1 MPNLAVSYA
10 MIINDDRL
18 GSTSG
23 INFQNGPTDVVRSL
37 GRDAQ
42 MIRYRLDSWRC
53 FGRNANG
60 GLLIQA
66 VYKSPEIGSA
76 VVDDHVEGSARPWLI
91 LDAIDEALMQHAVAF
106 NPIRIVVG
114 SCQDFQKVYTA
125 DDADHQFVPNDRHPA

>member
-1 MPNLAVSYA
+1 MRPCLSLCFKGQYRRAVHLKRENQRDERGHTSFLALLRLQRERRSSHLSC
-10 MIINDDRL
+10 MQIPRDR
-18 GSTSG
+18 
-23 INFQNGPTDVVRSL
+23 R
-37 GRDAQ
+37 A
-42 MIRYRLDSWRC
+42 
-53 FGRNANG
+53 
-60 GLLIQA
+60 
-66 VYKSPEIGSA
+66 A